1 MTDRR
6 RRAASPRHDEISR
19 SAIHPANQR
28 LLETVWLQPVE
39 RETGRSL
46 IARTAGSP
54 QGT

>member
-6 RRAASPRHDEISR
+6 RHAASPRHYEISR
-19 SAIHPANQR
+19 SVIHPADQR
-28 LLETVWLQPVE
+28 LLDTVWLQPVD

-46 IARTAGSP
+46 IARTARSP